1 MACTKTSKGKLY
13 SVSERKEETKRRA
26 ATWLAPSGDFY
37 AAIAGRGRSPLN
49 QRRPQPRHT
58 NCRMDRPLF
67 RSTTV
72 SSLSGAWHFQ
82 QRMPSG
88 PECIDCIMANH
99 VRPTNKRVD
108 G

>member
-1 MACTKTSKGKLY
+1 MRPLGLGP
-13 SVSERKEETKRRA
+13 SE
-26 ATWLAPSGDFY
+26 DFH

-49 QRRPQPRHT
+49 HRRPQPRQT
-58 NCRMDRPLF
+58 TCRMDRPLC
-67 RSTTV
+67 RSITV

-88 PECIDCIMANH
+88 SEWTDCITTNR
-99 VRPTNKRVD
+99 VRPMDEGGD

>member
-1 MACTKTSKGKLY
+1 MECRKTSKGELY
-13 SVSERKEETKRRA
+13 SVSERKEETERRA
-26 ATWLAPSGDFY
+26 ATWLAPSEDVH

-49 QRRPQPRHT
+49 HRRPQPRHT
-58 NCRMDRPLF
+58 NCRMDRPLV

-88 PECIDCIMANH
+88 SECIDCIIASH
-99 VRPTNKRVD
+99 VRPMDGGVD

>member
-1 MACTKTSKGKLY
+1 MRPLRIGPSK
-13 SVSERKEETKRRA
+13 
-26 ATWLAPSGDFY
+26 DFH

-49 QRRPQPRHT
+49 HRRPQPRQT
-58 NCRMDRPLF
+58 NCRMDRPLC

-88 PECIDCIMANH
+88 SECIDCIMPTR
-99 VRPTNKRVD
+99 VRPMEGGVD